1 MKKILV
7 FLTALL
13 FHFSLSATTQ
23 GNIMTSLKLSVGQQ
37 AFQIEPADTKAAQE
51 LAGLL
56 PLRLEMQDHLSNE
69 KFADLPKS
77 LSRNDHAVGN
87 IQRGD
92 ILLWQGNT
100 LVIFYESFR
109 SSYSYTKLGKIRD
122 VNGLKVALGKG
133 NVTVRIEAE

>member
-13 FHFSLSATTQ
+13 FHFNLSASTQ
-23 GNIMTSLKLSVGQQ
+23 GNTMTSIKLTVGQQ
-37 AFQIEPADTKAAQE
+37 VFQIEPADTKATQE
-51 LAGLL
+51 LRALL
-56 PLRLEMQDHLSNE
+56 PLSLEMKDHLSNE

-77 LSRNDHAVGN
+77 LSRQDQAVGN
-87 IQRGD
+87 IQTGD
-92 ILLWQGNT
+92 IMLWQGNI